1 MIKMFKRKKKES
13 EEQHLKCSIDK
24 LIAIIV
30 VSEIDHKHQ
39 IKKKHQKSLRKQKPS
54 DYKQK
59 VTIRIELKTSVRSP
73 SLSHSFSKNFNVVNV

>member
-1 MIKMFKRKKKES
+1 MFKRKKKES

-39 IKKKHQKSLRKQKPS
+39 IKKKIKKVYANKSQVIINKK
-54 DYKQK
+54 
-59 VTIRIELKTSVRSP
+59 
-73 SLSHSFSKNFNVVNV
+73 